1 MLTTLTDFL
10 QFQLWK
16 WHAVVETNMNREK
29 ANINREN
36 TVNPTAVTTL
46 NYINLLIE
54 QYNLL
59 NELNKMTG
67 VWETDLKYPCQ
78 F

>member
-1 MLTTLTDFL
+1 MLTTLTNFL

-16 WHAVVETNMNREK
+16 WHAVVETIMNREK

-36 TVNPTAVTTL
+36 TVNLNAVTIL
-46 NYINLLIE
+46 NYINLPIE

-59 NELNKMTG
+59 NKLNKMKG
-67 VWETDLKYPCQ
+67 LWETDVKYPCQ

>member
-1 MLTTLTDFL
+1 MLTTLTNFL

-16 WHAVVETNMNREK
+16 WHAVVETIMNREK

-36 TVNPTAVTTL
+36 TVNLNAVTIL
-46 NYINLLIE
+46 NYIDLPIE

-59 NELNKMTG
+59 NELNEMKG
-67 VWETDLKYPCQ
+67 LWETDVKYPCQ

>member
-1 MLTTLTDFL
+1 
-10 QFQLWK
+10 
-16 WHAVVETNMNREK
+16 MNREK

-67 VWETDLKYPCQ
+67 LWETDLKYPCQ